1 MVCKIK
7 STNRQISSRSTD
19 FRRDSDVSQGDVN
32 REYYEIADTIYE
44 KIDTTYDDLGMQV
57 EMTNNDAYYVEN
69 IQFRSNMGICA
80 TNNEAYY
87 MTNVV
92 PMKQST
98 SYHQVTVGHRQHFP
112 NVPIDA
118 DHSNGTEN
126 ACKLDGTDSENA
138 HTSTATEYLKVTVQ
152 NEGYTSTAS
161 STPKVQQDERY

>member
-44 KIDTTYDDLGMQV
+44 KIDTSYDDLAALGMQV
-57 EMTNNDAYYVEN
+57 QMTNNDAYVEN
-69 IQFRSNMGICA
+69 IQFRSSMGISA

-92 PMKQST
+92 PIKQSA
-98 SYHQVTVGHRQHFP
+98 SYHQVGHLQHFP

-118 DHSNGTEN
+118 DHSNGTEKP
-126 ACKLDGTDSENA
+126 CKLDGTDSESV
-138 HTSTATEYLKVTVQ
+138 HTSTATEYLQVTVE
-152 NEGYTSTAS
+152 NEGDTSTAS
-161 STPKVQQDERY
+161 SSHKVQQD